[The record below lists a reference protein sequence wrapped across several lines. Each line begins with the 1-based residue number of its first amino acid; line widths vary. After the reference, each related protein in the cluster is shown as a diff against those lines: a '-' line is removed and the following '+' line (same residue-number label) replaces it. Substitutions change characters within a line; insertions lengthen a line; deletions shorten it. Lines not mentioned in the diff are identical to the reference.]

1 MSDQH
6 FNRNFGF
13 TLECTVKIMGL
24 VCLIDLAIHRID
36 HGLNLVLHVRSNG
49 RGVEK
54 GPSWK
59 FLCTFFEFFGN
70 NCGKTTGISDVLIL
84 IILALNCKNIFLL

>member
-1 MSDQH
+1 MGDQH
-6 FNRNFGF
+6 FNRNFVGF
-13 TLECTVKIMGL
+13 TTSTTASK
-24 VCLIDLAIHRID
+24 
-36 HGLNLVLHVRSNG
+36 LVLLVRSNG